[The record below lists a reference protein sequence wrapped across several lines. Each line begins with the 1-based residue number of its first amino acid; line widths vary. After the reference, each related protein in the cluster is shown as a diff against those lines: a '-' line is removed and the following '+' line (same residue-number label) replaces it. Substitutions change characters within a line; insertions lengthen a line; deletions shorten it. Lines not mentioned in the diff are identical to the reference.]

1 MQTVDMPLTPAQIE
15 QPAPLAQQL
24 SVAGHGSKTALKL
37 AACQR
42 LGISMGTL
50 HRHLAEVSVQAPR
63 KRRSDAGQFLLGAA
77 DMRLLS
83 ATLMEGYRAN
93 DRKIM
98 SVNLALETLR
108 ADRPL
113 FASYTDPATGETR
126 QLSPAACTRA
136 LRQMGLHPQQLRR
149 AAPAQPLAS
158 DHPNQVWQIDAS
170 ISTLFYVPGQGQSGL
185 QDMPPGEFYKNK
197 PENFEKIKRQRL
209 TRWVITDHY
218 SGWIFVYYA
227 AGGEGIA
234 GMAQALL
241 AALQDRGDGGMH
253 GVPWMLMMDPGSA
266 GTAGAF
272 MGLLRRLCVQ
282 PIVNQ
287 AGNPRAK
294 GQVEKAH
301 HLVECDFESGFKL
314 THVPDLAWINHQAAR
329 WMRYYNARRVHTRH
343 GATRS
348 DKWREITQPQ
358 LRLAPA
364 PELCRQLLAGKAE
377 PRKVS
382 GPFLHVQ
389 FAGHTWDVG
398 AVQGAAL
405 GETLHLTHHPYNAQ
419 LAYVVRH
426 EGSKDEVLI
435 EVPRVELD
443 AGGFP
448 VGAARIG
455 QEYKRPADTVLDTN
469 RKAIERL
476 ATGAAT
482 DEAAAA
488 ARKAKAVPFAH
499 LGGIDPYKRLDNL
512 PAATPLPRRGTPLAP
527 AGSAPAARV
536 QAAPARVLSGFEL
549 ANALRKRGVQMTPE
563 RVSQLRAWHPEGVPE
578 DQLATLQHRLTV
590 RAGLRVVGG
599 VAANE

>member
-1 MQTVDMPLTPAQIE
+1 MQTADMPLTPAQIE
-15 QPAPLAQQL
+15 QLAPLAQQL
-24 SVAGHGSKTALKL
+24 AAAGHGEKAALKR
-37 AACQR
+37 AACER
-42 LGISMGTL
+42 LNISAATL
-50 HRHLAEVSVQAPR
+50 HRWLGEVSVQPPR
-63 KRRSDAGQFLLGAA
+63 KRRSDAGKCALQAA
-77 DMRLLS
+77 DAQLLS

-98 SVNLALETLR
+98 SVAWALETLR
-108 ADRPL
+108 ANHPL
-113 FASYTDPATGETR
+113 FASATDPATGEVR
-126 QLSPAACTRA
+126 PLSPAACARA
-136 LRQMGLHPQQLRR
+136 LRQMGLHPEQLRR
-149 AAPAQPLAS
+149 ATPAQPLAS

-170 ISTLFYVPGQGQSGL
+170 ISTLFYVPGQGQDGL
-185 QDMPPGEFYKNK
+185 QDMPPGEYYKNK
-197 PENFEKIKRQRL
+197 PENFERIRRQRL
-209 TRWVITDHY
+209 TRWAITDHF

-227 AGGEGIA
+227 AGGESIA
-234 GMAQALL
+234 GMAAAFL
-241 AALQDRGDGGMH
+241 AAIQERADGGMH

-301 HLVECDFESGFKL
+301 HLIECDFESGFKL
-314 THVPDLAWINHQAAR
+314 AHVPDLPWINHQAGR
-329 WMRYYNARRVHTRH
+329 WMRYYNAQRVHTRH

-348 DKWREITQPQ
+348 AKWMEITQPQ
-358 LRLAPA
+358 LRLAPP
-364 PELCRQLLAGKAE
+364 PEMCRQLLAGKAE

-389 FAGHTWDVG
+389 FGGHTWDVG

-405 GETLHLTHHPYNAQ
+405 GETLHLTQHPYDAQ

-426 EGSKDEVLI
+426 EGSKDEALI

-448 VGAARIG
+448 LGAARIG
-455 QEYKRPADTVLDTN
+455 HEHKRPADTALDTN

-499 LGGIDPYKRLDNL
+499 LGGIDPYKRLDQL

-527 AGSAPAARV
+527 AGAAPLARV

-549 ANALRKRGVQMTPE
+549 ADALRRRGVDMTPE
-563 RVSQLRAWHPEGVPE
+563 RVSQLRAWCPQGAPENE
-578 DQLATLQHRLTV
+578 LDNLQHRLTV